1 MIDMHISTVP
11 FQNPQCDGTGTTS
24 RREFLSSLSAAMMIP
39 LMEPKS
45 HAPPTSF
52 GIAYTSFP
60 IRTRQAAQ
68 AMSGTGP
75 SLPAEKFI
83 GLCKSFGADGCQ
95 MDIAQLS
102 STDADYLK
110 RIRASVEEK
119 EMFLELSVSAR
130 VLGDPEAFARA
141 AATARQLGV
150 SRLRTAMLSGRRY
163 ENFPDMQTWK
173 DFVSRS
179 EQIIKQAEPLLKQ
192 HKLMVGIE
200 NHKDWL
206 ADELVEILRRAGSPY
221 LGACVDFGNNLAL
234 LEDSVEV
241 ARKLA
246 PYAVT
251 THVKDMAL
259 SPYDQGFELS
269 EVPLGEGIL
278 PLARITDILRSGRR
292 DIHLCLE
299 MITRDPLKV
308 PYREDGYWA
317 TYEKRNEVRTQKFE
331 ASILSKASKSLPGI
345 SGLSS
350 ARMLEAEDENIR
362 RSVAFAK
369 NNLM

>member
-1 MIDMHISTVP
+1 MRSNKLP
-11 FQNPQCDGTGTTS
+11 FQNPRCDGTRTTS
-24 RREFLSSLSAAMMIP
+24 RRGFLASLSATMMTP
-39 LMEPKS
+39 LLELRTA
-45 HAPPTSF
+45 APRGSF

-60 IRTRQAAQ
+60 IRMRQTVQ
-68 AMSGTGP
+68 AMSNTGP

-83 GLCKSFGADGCQ
+83 DLCRTFGSDGCQ

-110 RIRASVEEK
+110 RIRASIEEK
-119 EMFLELSVSAR
+119 GMFLELSVSAR
-130 VLGDPEAFARA
+130 VLGDPEAFERA

-150 SRLRTAMLSGRRY
+150 SILRTALLSGRRY
-163 ENFPDMQTWK
+163 ENFPDMERWK

-179 EQIIKQAEPLLKQ
+179 QQIIQQAEPLLKK
-192 HKLMVGIE
+192 HKLVVGIE

-206 ADELVEILRRAGSPY
+206 ADELVEILRRASSSY
-221 LGACVDFGNNLAL
+221 LGACVDFGNNMAL

-269 EVPLGEGIL
+269 EVALGEGIL

-317 TYEKRNEVRTQKFE
+317 TYEKRNAVRIQTFE
-331 ASILSKASKSLPGI
+331 TSILSKASKSLPRI

-350 ARMLEAEDENIR
+350 ARMLETEDDNIR

-369 NNLM
+369 KNLV

>member
-1 MIDMHISTVP
+1 MDMRTK
-11 FQNPQCDGTGTTS
+11 NDGTRMTS
-24 RREFLSSLSAAMMIP
+24 RRKFLASLSVTMMTP
-39 LMEPKS
+39 FLEPKS
-45 HAPPTSF
+45 AAPLRSF

-60 IRTRQAAQ
+60 IRMRQTVQ
-68 AMSGTGP
+68 AMSSTGP

-83 GLCKSFGADGCQ
+83 DLCKAFGSDGCQ

-102 STDADYLK
+102 STDTDYLK
-110 RIRASVEEK
+110 RVRASVEEK
-119 EMFLELSVSAR
+119 EMFLELSVSSR
-130 VLGDPEAFARA
+130 VLGDAEAFERA

-150 SRLRTAMLSGRRY
+150 SRLRTALLSGRRY
-163 ENFPDMQTWK
+163 ENFPDMERWK

-179 EQIIKQAEPLLKQ
+179 QQIIQQAEPLLKK
-192 HKLMVGIE
+192 HKLVAGIE

-206 ADELVEILRRAGSPY
+206 ADELAEMLRRTSSPY

-259 SPYDQGFELS
+259 TPYDQGFELS

-278 PLARITDILRSGRR
+278 PLARITDILRSARH
-292 DIHLCLE
+292 DVHLCLE

-317 TYEKRNEVRTQKFE
+317 TYDKRNAGRIQAFE
-331 ASILSKASKSLPGI
+331 TSILSKASKSLPRI
-345 SGLSS
+345 SGLSN
-350 ARMLEAEDENIR
+350 ARMLEAEDDNIR

-369 NNLM
+369 KNLVSTG